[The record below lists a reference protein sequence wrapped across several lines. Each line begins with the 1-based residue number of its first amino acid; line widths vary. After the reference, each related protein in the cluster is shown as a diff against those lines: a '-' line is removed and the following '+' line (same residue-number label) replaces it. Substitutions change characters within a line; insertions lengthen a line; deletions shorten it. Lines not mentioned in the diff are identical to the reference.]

1 MFAMYAKP
9 SNEQVKQWLQET
21 KTIAVVGLSDKPDR
35 TSYQIA
41 ETMQQRGFRII
52 PVNPMLKGEVLG
64 EKAYA
69 TLEEIPEPV
78 DLVNVF
84 RRSEELYSVVE
95 STIKSGAK
103 RVWAQQGVEDEK
115 AAQLAQENGVEIVMD
130 LCIAV
135 AHSVLLAGG
144 KH

>member
-1 MFAMYAKP
+1 MAMYEAP
-9 SNEQVKQWLQET
+9 SNEIVKQWLQET

-41 ETMQQRGFRII
+41 ETMQARGYRIL
-52 PVNPMLKGEVLG
+52 PVNPMLKTDVLG
-64 EKAYA
+64 EKPYA
-69 TLEEIPEPV
+69 ALEEIPEKI

-95 STIKSGAK
+95 SAIKAGAK
-103 RVWAQQGVEDEK
+103 RIWAQQGVYDEQ
-115 AAQLAQENGVEIVMD
+115 AAQLAKENGVEILMD
-130 LCIAV
+130 QCIAV

>member
-1 MFAMYAKP
+1 MYEAP

-41 ETMQQRGFRII
+41 ETMQERGFRII
-52 PVNPMLKGEVLG
+52 PVNPMLKGDVLG
-64 EKAYA
+64 EKSYA
-69 TLEEIPEPV
+69 TLEEVPEKI

-95 STIKSGAK
+95 AAIKTGAK

-115 AAQLAQENGVEIVMD
+115 AAQLAKDNGVEIVMN

>member
-1 MFAMYAKP
+1 MYNAP
-9 SNEQVKQWLQET
+9 NNEQVKQWLQET

-41 ETMQQRGFRII
+41 ATMQERGFQII

-69 TLEEIPEPV
+69 TLEEIPGQV

-95 STIKSGAK
+95 SAIKSGAK

-115 AAQLAQENGVEIVMD
+115 AAQLAQENGIEIVMN

-144 KH
+144 RHE